1 MQSSGNT
8 LMNSSFGIMQ
18 DCIFSVI
25 SNGGGSGK
33 PGAIYVHDG
42 SKRQCLKTLG
52 HPERFTSGTLTGF
65 ESDMSKRSRT
75 DSM

>member
-42 SKRQCLKTLG
+42 SKRQCIKTLG
-52 HPERFTSGTLTGF
+52 HPERFTLGIFMNSHPV
-65 ESDMSKRSRT
+65 KR
-75 DSM
+75 